1 MKKGHLYQV
10 KANKEVILSAGAIES
25 PRILLLSG
33 IGPRDHL
40 EKLHI
45 PVVSNVPVGS
55 NFQDHPMCVLEYL
68 LKHSPTNKADAVS
81 SSQKDQQYLSYS
93 KGQVP
98 FLIFVGNFW
107 CICLIL

>member
-1 MKKGHLYQV
+1 MKKGHSYQV

-45 PVVSNVPVGS
+45 PVVSNIPVGS

-68 LKHSPTNKADAVS
+68 LKNSPTNKADAVS

-98 FLIFVGNFW
+98 FLIFFFLVIFGAFV
-107 CICLIL
+107 